1 MKKSIASKRAER
13 QAAQQAAQIQ
23 IQQRLAN
30 TRLLQVRPEVH
41 RWKNRVICFTD
52 NDNINY
58 AIKIPYDFIAVGVRS
73 ALRLARAGLRVVAVY
88 LPNGSSMETD
98 SLPPELL
105 LGVDC
110 EEDLDCLSGSNVI
123 LVSDSNLKEKYAH
136 CKEANSSDGV
146 LRGVINLASI
156 LRYKTVMG
164 MDITRPKLHLVT
176 QLWIPKGGR
185 RWKELCR
192 ALRYNVENN
201 YVDSVHV
208 LMETDDCAAA
218 WNDWPADLKAKI
230 VAVSWSK
237 RLTYRDAF
245 NYMSHERFG
254 AEDFVGLINA
264 DIYFDGTIGELWSIN
279 MKDRCLALLRY
290 EVVGDSEPKIFGP
303 RDDSQDCWIF
313 STGSLRSRKVEGED
327 WQPLNFPLGRAGCD
341 NAIAGELIRRKWVVC
356 NPALSIKSYHLH
368 ESVERSYTEADRVSL
383 GLYATIAPCGIME
396 SSLLRPSS
404 FETHS
409 KITVTD
415 NKDIYVAEWPTGPID
430 AAPYERG
437 LSSLNRAAGSNVKIT
452 IKTSANLIEQ
462 PKKTIR
468 VLKFGPKTVVT
479 SEGLISI
486 EDSIGFGENNEYSE
500 ALWGQTSYST
510 LSPTCSVKTTVIVPE
525 DNSSIVNG
533 RRIFEAGLLGG
544 LAELADWKGE
554 IVLPGEVDLASKKI
568 INFLDIE
575 CKLPESSIYLTE
587 GGIGLLPDPTNNT
600 LLSPAIS
607 FLRKRFVSLL
617 EDLPTKTN
625 CWLFVNGSDELLT
638 EFEKLSI
645 EDDSVNVIGANAAPM
660 KFIRMMTENPFI
672 CGTGSIVAPYMWAA
686 RQGATFIDLAPTIKA
701 AQMATAC
708 GLNYVPLMFDRETID
723 EQARIINKAVI
734 KRCERPPEDESR
746 RCIYIPT
753 SREGFHGHPGD
764 SFRELVEIWAEN
776 GLCKR
781 IFHDGVF
788 CWLDEVGGNGT
799 LLYDRPTLEWLE
811 AGTGVPEKEQTW
823 KHALFANTQHEHG
836 KPWIFW
842 ARRPRLLE
850 RQIKAVTQN
859 KRGMMLDWDRKSRKG
874 PDLVFYGKIEN
885 SKQFKMRSS
894 KATGHDWSTACDE
907 FDMPV
912 GGKYKFSQEEYL
924 FELNRSRF
932 GLCLPGFGPKCH
944 REIECMAVGTV
955 PIITP
960 GVDIESYAV
969 PPEEGIH
976 YFRANSPEE
985 ARTIAKTTST
995 EVWEK
1000 MSRACMK
1007 YYEENMNPAA
1017 AWASTIRVVD
1027 SLKKEHP

>member
-1 MKKSIASKRAER
+1 MKKTIASKRAE
-13 QAAQQAAQIQ
+13 QQAAQIQ
-23 IQQRLAN
+23 VQQRLAN

-41 RWKNRVICFTD
+41 RFKNRVICFTD
-52 NDNINY
+52 TDNIDQ
-58 AIKIPYDFIAVGVRS
+58 AIKLPYDFIAVGVRS

-110 EEDLDCLSGSNVI
+110 EEDLEILSDRNVI
-123 LVSDSNLKEKYAH
+123 NVSDSNLTVNYSH
-136 CKEANSSDGV
+136 CAAATCIGGLPS
-146 LRGVINLASI
+146 GVINLASI

-164 MDITRPKLHLVT
+164 VECSYPRLNLIL
-176 QLWIPKGGR
+176 QLWKPKGAR
-185 RWKELCR
+185 RWKELCS
-192 ALRYNVENN
+192 ALRHNAENN
-201 YVDSVHV
+201 YVDKIHV

-218 WNDWPADLKAKI
+218 WSGWPEDLKAKI
-230 VAVSWSK
+230 EAVSWPK

-245 NYMSHERFG
+245 NYMSNERFG
-254 AEDFVGLINA
+254 TEDFVGLINA
-264 DIYFDGTIGELWSIN
+264 DIYFDGTISELWSIN

-313 STGSLRSRKVEGED
+313 SAASLRERKAEGED

-341 NAIAGELIRRKWVVC
+341 NAIAGELIRRRWVVC

-368 ESVERSYTEADRVSL
+368 ESVERSYTESDRISL

-404 FETHS
+404 FETYS

-415 NKDIYVAEWPTGPID
+415 NKDIYVAEWPTGPVD

-437 LSSLNRAAGSNVKIT
+437 LSSLNRAAGSNIKIN
-452 IKTSANLIEQ
+452 IKTDSNLIEH

-479 SEGLISI
+479 PEGLLCM
-486 EDSIGFGENNEYSE
+486 ENSIGFGDNNDYSE

-510 LSPTCSVKTTVIVPE
+510 LTPTCSVKTTVIIPE
-525 DNSSIVNG
+525 GDIQTVG
-533 RRIFEAGLLGG
+533 GRIFHAGLLGG
-544 LAELADWKGE
+544 IAELANWEGE
-554 IVLPGEVDLASKKI
+554 IVLPGSVDIASKKI
-568 INFLDIE
+568 LDFIGINSNLNQPS
-575 CKLPESSIYLTE
+575 LYLTDPS
-587 GGIGLLPDPTNNT
+587 IGLLPDPAI

-607 FLRKRFVSLL
+607 FLRKKFAPIF
-617 EDLPTKTN
+617 EDLPSKTN
-625 CWLFVNGSDELLT
+625 CWLFIDGSDELLT
-638 EFEKLSI
+638 EMEKLQR
-645 EDDSVNVIGANAAPM
+645 ETDSVNLIGAGASPM
-660 KFIRMMTENPFI
+660 KFLRMMTENSFI
-672 CGTGSIVAPYMWAA
+672 CGSGLTVVPYMWAA
-686 RQGATFIDLAPTIKA
+686 RQGATFIDLSPTIKA

-708 GLNYVPLMFDRETID
+708 GLTYVPLVFDRETID

-734 KRCERPPEDESR
+734 KRCEMSTDEDKPR
-746 RCIYIPT
+746 RCIYVPT

-776 GLCKR
+776 GFCKR

-823 KHALFANTQHEHG
+823 KNALFANTQHESG

-850 RQIKAVTQN
+850 RQLKAVTQN
-859 KRGMMLDWDRKSRKG
+859 KRGMMLDWDRKSRKS

-924 FELNRSRF
+924 YQLNRSRF
-932 GLCLPGFGPKCH
+932 GLCLPGYGPKCH

-960 GVDIESYAV
+960 GVDIGSYAV
-969 PPEEGIH
+969 PPVEGIH
-976 YFRANSPEE
+976 YFRANSPDE

-1017 AWASTIRVVD
+1017 AWASTIRIVED
-1027 SLKKEHP
+1027 IRKEHP